1 MTSYQPSLDVSAY
14 VMFSM
19 DKHKNLELEDIR
31 ALFYSQTLRQNDIWT
46 LVSAAVRHKQSS
58 SERVKVDQERELN
71 NVVIEENIRV
81 RQEHSTD
88 QTRDP
93 EI

>member
-1 MTSYQPSLDVSAY
+1 MTSYQPSLDLSAY

-19 DKHKNLELEDIR
+19 DKHKNLKLEDIR

-58 SERVKVDQERELN
+58 AERVKVEYM
-71 NVVIEENIRV
+71 
-81 RQEHSTD
+81 STSVH
-88 QTRDP
+88 
-93 EI
+93 EYMSI

>member
-19 DKHKNLELEDIR
+19 DKHKNLELEDFL
-31 ALFYSQTLRQNDIWT
+31 ALFYTQTLRQNDIWT

-58 SERVKVDQERELN
+58 AERVKVEEVRELN
-71 NVVIEENIRV
+71 NAVIEENIRT
-81 RQEHSTD
+81 RQED
-88 QTRDP
+88 GVP
-93 EI
+93 Y